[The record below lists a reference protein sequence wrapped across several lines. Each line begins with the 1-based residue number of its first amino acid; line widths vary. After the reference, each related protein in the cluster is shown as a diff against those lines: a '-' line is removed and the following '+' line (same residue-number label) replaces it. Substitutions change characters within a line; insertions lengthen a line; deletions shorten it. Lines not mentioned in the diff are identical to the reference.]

1 MAAYIT
7 WKDCYSVCD
16 QLLDAQHRE
25 IFGVIDRLYLP
36 MQGSTPGLAAERI
49 LDRLIRSMRAH
60 FDHEEAR
67 QKEVAFVHVEA
78 HQALHHA
85 MMERML
91 DLRARFTSLPSSE
104 VLEFLR
110 DWWLA
115 HIQGEDRKYV
125 IYVQRVRVWD
135 SNLLRC

>member
-1 MAAYIT
+1 MAAYFT

-16 QLLDAQHRE
+16 RLLDAQHRE
-25 IFGVIDRLYLP
+25 IIEVIDRLYLP
-36 MQGSTPGLAAERI
+36 MQGIMPGLAAERI
-49 LDRLIRSMRAH
+49 LDRLIRLTQAH

-67 QKEVAFVHVEA
+67 QKETAFVHAEA

-85 MMERML
+85 MLDRML
-91 DLRARFTSLPSSE
+91 DLRARFTSLPSGDI
-104 VLEFLR
+104 LEFLR
-110 DWWLA
+110 DWWLS
-115 HIQGEDRKYV
+115 HIQKEDQKYV